1 MAKPVNWGII
11 GTGQIAEKFAQACG
25 YVKDAQLL
33 AVGSRT
39 QSSADKFGQKH
50 NIPRRYANY
59 RDLAEDAD
67 VQAVYISTPHN
78 LHMDNALL
86 CLNAGKAVLCEKPFT
101 INAFQADKVLKTA
114 SRNNC
119 FIMEAMWNRF
129 LPVMTAL
136 RDLLKKNV
144 IGAPEILTANFGF
157 KAVYKP
163 DHRLFNPAL
172 GGGALLDIG
181 VYNVSLSSMLFGSP
195 LTVNAIGHIGKTGV
209 DEKIAVLLGYSEN
222 RFSLLHASIRSQ
234 TSHEAEIVGG
244 KGRIKIHS
252 PWWHPTKM
260 TVYVPGSKEQVID
273 LPYEGTGHNYEIMEV
288 NKCLRKGKTESKI
301 MPHDETLSIMETMD
315 NIRNQIGLKYPEE

>member
-1 MAKPVNWGII
+1 MLNLYLNLKTGTKRLNRGGTMAKPVNWGII
-11 GTGQIAEKFAQACG
+11 GTGHIAEKFAQALG

-33 AVGSRT
+33 AVGSRK
-39 QSSADKFGQKH
+39 QNSADKFGQKH
-50 NIPRRYANY
+50 NVPRRYAGS
-59 RDLAEDAD
+59 RELAEDAD

-101 INAFQADKVLKTA
+101 INVSQAEKVLKTA
-114 SRNNC
+114 SRTNC

-181 VYNVSLSSMLFGSP
+181 VYNV
-195 LTVNAIGHIGKTGV
+195 
-209 DEKIAVLLGYSEN
+209 
-222 RFSLLHASIRSQ
+222 
-234 TSHEAEIVGG
+234 
-244 KGRIKIHS
+244 
-252 PWWHPTKM
+252 
-260 TVYVPGSKEQVID
+260 
-273 LPYEGTGHNYEIMEV
+273 
-288 NKCLRKGKTESKI
+288 
-301 MPHDETLSIMETMD
+301 
-315 NIRNQIGLKYPEE
+315 

>member
-1 MAKPVNWGII
+1 MAKAVKWGIL
-11 GTGQIAEKFAQACG
+11 GTGHIAEKFAQAVDV
-25 YVKDAQLL
+25 VKDAQLL
-33 AVGSRT
+33 AVGSRK
-39 QSSADKFGQKH
+39 QSSADTFGEKH
-50 NIPRRYANY
+50 NIPRRYSSY
-59 RDLAEDAD
+59 GELAEDAE

-101 INAFQADKVLKTA
+101 LNAAQAHNVLKA
-114 SRNNC
+114 ARKNNC

-129 LPVMTAL
+129 LPIMTTL

-157 KAVYKP
+157 KAVYNP
-163 DHRLFNPAL
+163 DGRLFNPEL

-181 VYNVSLSSMLFGSP
+181 VYPVSLSSMLFGSP
-195 LTVNAIGHIGKTGV
+195 LTVSALGHMGRTNV
-209 DEKIAVLLGYSEN
+209 DEKISMLLGFSEN
-222 RFSLLHASIRSQ
+222 RVALLHATIRNQ
-234 TSHEAEIVGG
+234 TSHEAEIVGS

-260 TVYVPGSKEQVID
+260 TVYVPGSKEQVIE
-273 LPYEGTGHNYEIMEV
+273 LPYDGIGHNYEIMEA
-288 NKCLRKGKTESKI
+288 NKCLQKGLTESRI

-315 NIRNQIGLKYPEE
+315 KIREQIGLKYPGE